1 MVGGVGRVGWWWVVV
16 VVVSKASLTPP
27 CEECETLETVKHHFS
42 LPIQPASLARYVLW
56 FWLRL
61 VFSPSIDIDHSNSK

>member
-1 MVGGVGRVGWWWVVV
+1 MGGVGVVGGVGRDGWWWVVV

-42 LPIQPASLARYVLW
+42 LPIQQLAW
-56 FWLRL
+56 PGMSCGFG
-61 VFSPSIDIDHSNSK
+61 